1 MLKVSERG
9 LVPPFIVMDVMR
21 AANERVAVGEDVMH
35 LEVGQPSTSAP
46 QRVLEAAKRALD
58 SQVLGYTDALGIPTL
73 REKIAGYYKTRYGVA
88 IDPGRIIVTTGSSG
102 GFLLAFLSAFD
113 VGDKVGLATPG
124 YPAYKNILAA
134 LGLYAVEIPVRSCS
148 HFQLTPELLETC
160 ASDLDGLIV
169 ASPSNPTGSM
179 IDAAGM
185 KALASWCSLNDI
197 RLDI

>member
-1 MLKVSERG
+1 MKVSERG

-73 REKIAGYYKTRYGVA
+73 RKKIAGYYKTRYGVA

-124 YPAYKNILAA
+124 YPAYKNILAT

-169 ASPSNPTGSM
+169 ASPRTPP
-179 IDAAGM
+179 AA
-185 KALASWCSLNDI
+185 
-197 RLDI
+197 